1 MTTVE
6 KIHAL
11 RALMQE
17 RQLAAWIVIS
27 GDPHQSEYPAQH
39 WKTRAWLSGFTG
51 SAGTLVITPDRA
63 GLWTDS
69 RYFIQAEQ
77 QLAGSGIELF
87 KLKVPG
93 VPTHPEWL
101 AQVLPEG
108 AVVGFDSA
116 IMPLNQ
122 TDELAEK
129 LTPKRAA
136 FWHDEDVAELIWTDR
151 PPIPDAPV
159 ALLPLEFSGETRQSK
174 FARIR
179 REMRAYPADVHLIS
193 TLDDIAWMFNLRGN
207 DVEYNPVA
215 VAYAAITPTE
225 ARLFINP
232 AKLPAA
238 VAAALRAD
246 GVICADYD
254 SFLPYVQNMPERA
267 VVLVDP
273 EKTSQAVKDATPDHC
288 ILIGAP
294 NIVLHLK
301 ASKNAAEL
309 AGMRQAHL
317 RDGAALVKWLYW
329 LKQHLDKEAFT
340 EISIVEPLTRFR
352 SQQPHFQGLSFS
364 PIVGYQAN
372 GAICHYAAEPE
383 TALSIRPDGLLLVD
397 SGAQYLDGTTD
408 ITRTIALSPP
418 TPQQRRDFTLVLKG
432 HIAIATAK
440 FPQGTSGA
448 QLDALARIALWKEGL
463 QYRHG
468 TGHGV
473 GHFLSVHEGPQGIRP
488 ENQTP
493 LEPGMVCSNEP
504 GLYREGE
511 YGIRIENLI
520 VVIPAEETPFGQ
532 FYQFETISFC
542 PIDLNLIDAALL
554 TEEEMR
560 WINVYHREVREK
572 ISPFLSAEER
582 AYLQELTREI
592 SSR

>member
-1 MTTVE
+1 MTTAE

-11 RALMQE
+11 RALMRE
-17 RQLAAWIVIS
+17 RHLDAWIVIS
-27 GDPHQSEYPAQH
+27 GDPHQSEYPAPH

-51 SAGTLVITPDRA
+51 SAGTLVVTPERA

-69 RYFIQAEQ
+69 RYFIQAAQ
-77 QLAGSGIELF
+77 QLAGSGLELF

-101 AQVLPEG
+101 AQELPDG

-116 IMPLNQ
+116 IMPINQ
-122 TDELAEK
+122 ADELAEK
-129 LTPKRAA
+129 LALKRVS
-136 FWHDEDVAELIWTDR
+136 FWHDEDLAALIWTDR
-151 PPIPDAPV
+151 PPIPATPV
-159 ALLPLEFSGETRQSK
+159 SLLPLEFCGETRPSK

-179 REMRAYPADVHLIS
+179 REMRAYPADIHLIS
-193 TLDDIAWMFNLRGN
+193 TLDEIAWMFNLRGS

-215 VAYAAITPTE
+215 VAYAAISQAE
-225 ARLFINP
+225 VRLFINP
-232 AKLPAA
+232 AKLPAD

-246 GVICADYD
+246 GVICADYGD
-254 SFLPYVQNMPERA
+254 FLPYVQNMPEHA

-273 EKTSQAVKDATPDHC
+273 EKTSQAVKDAAPDHC
-288 ILIGAP
+288 VLIGAP
-294 NIVLHLK
+294 NIALHLK
-301 ASKNAAEL
+301 ASKNATEL
-309 AGMRQAHL
+309 AGTRQAHL
-317 RDGAALVKWLYW
+317 RDGAALVKWLCW
-329 LKQHLDKEAFT
+329 LKQHLGNEALT

-352 SQQPHFQGLSFS
+352 SHQAHFQGLSFY

-372 GAICHYAAEPE
+372 GAICHYTAEPD

-418 TPQQRRDFTLVLKG
+418 TAQQKRDFTLVLKG

-440 FPQGTSGA
+440 FPQGTWGA

-473 GHFLSVHEGPQGIRP
+473 GCFLSVHEGPQGIRP

-493 LEPGMVCSNEP
+493 LEPGMICSNEP

-511 YGIRIENLI
+511 YGIRIENL
-520 VVIPAEETPFGQ
+520 VVVVPAEATAFGQ

-554 TEEEMR
+554 TTEEIR
-560 WINVYHREVREK
+560 WLNEYHRAVREK
-572 ISPFLSAEER
+572 ITPFLSAEEH
-582 AYLQELTREI
+582 ACLCEMTREI
-592 SSR
+592 SSS